1 VSPILGRSALS
12 VRHVLWAI
20 ATLGVAL
27 SGFLLGV
34 EALNHSSMEPVHVA
48 TLGSSVLVAAL
59 VSVWERRL
67 TPLFAALAY
76 GAMMASS
83 VFVFGLGAAVLRTGI
98 FPSDPGFRRVL
109 LLSLV
114 VLAAALPT
122 VLIIRRR
129 ERSRASAI

>member
-1 VSPILGRSALS
+1 
-12 VRHVLWAI
+12 
-20 ATLGVAL
+20 
-27 SGFLLGV
+27 
-34 EALNHSSMEPVHVA
+34 MEPVHVA